1 MSGIEPKALSN
12 EELIRYAEDMAHGAG
27 MSKAF
32 QLELIRRFTMLV
44 DGAPLGATTHRA
56 DTRARKQIKLP
67 LF

>member
-1 MSGIEPKALSN
+1 MENSMSGIEPKALSN

-32 QLELIRRFTMLV
+32 QLELTHRFTMLV
-44 DGAPLGATTHRA
+44 DAATTYRA
-56 DTRARKQIKLP
+56 DTRRLKLP